1 MVESLRGMGYSIST
15 AIADIVDNS
24 ISAGANVVNVKFHWR
39 GPDSAI
45 SIMDNGS
52 GMVPLD
58 LERAMRLGDK
68 DPSDDRSL
76 VDLGRFGLGLKTA
89 SFSQARRLTV
99 RSKRDDTS
107 ETLRWDLDLLRAD
120 PQGRWLLLEGCEPGS
135 EHFFAALEPLT
146 RGTLVLW
153 EVLDRVVPPGSSDND
168 FLQIIDR
175 VEQHLSMVFHRFLE
189 RRSIDIKINDVS
201 IKPWDPF
208 LRSRAD
214 TWRSGENTM
223 VLDGHRINFEGFV
236 LPHKDRLPPKIYD
249 ESAGPDG
256 WTAQQ
261 GFYVYRN
268 ERLLVAGNW
277 LGLGR
282 GRSWTK
288 EEPFRLARI
297 RLDIPNTADEDWK
310 IDIRKS
316 IARPPHAA
324 RPRLSIFAEDVR
336 QRARRVFAFRGKS
349 ERRSSFGPI
358 APVWEVERLKN
369 GMRYR
374 VDQTHPAIAA
384 VLEHAGDL
392 KQDVIAMLRV
402 IEETVPVQQIWLDTA
417 EAKETPKTGFDGAP
431 PEEVRSVMQT
441 VFNNL
446 VNRKGLSEEQARRH
460 LATTDPFDNWPSF
473 LDTMTASRRT

>member
-1 MVESLRGMGYSIST
+1 MVEALRGMGYSTWT
-15 AIADIVDNS
+15 AIADIIDNS
-24 ISAGANVVNVKFHWR
+24 ISAGADVIDVKFIWQ
-39 GPDSAI
+39 GLDSAI
-45 SIMDNGS
+45 SITDNGS
-52 GMVPLD
+52 GMAPLD

-68 DPSDDRSL
+68 DPSENRSL
-76 VDLGRFGLGLKTA
+76 LDLGRFGLGLKTA

-99 RSKRDDTS
+99 RSKRNNTT

-120 PQGRWLLLEGCEPGS
+120 PHGRWLLLEGCEPGS
-135 EHFFAALEPLT
+135 EYLLEALEPLPS
-146 RGTLVLW
+146 GTVVLW
-153 EVLDRVVPPGSSDND
+153 EVLDRVVPPGTSDKE
-168 FLQIIDR
+168 FLQVIDR
-175 VEQHLSMVFHRFLE
+175 VEQHLSMIFHRFLE
-189 RRSIDIKINDVS
+189 RRAIDIRINNVS

-214 TWRSGENTM
+214 TWRSGENRI
-223 VLDGHRINFEGFV
+223 VVDGQEINFEGFV
-236 LPHKDRLPPKIYD
+236 LPHKDRLPAKLHE

-268 ERLLVAGNW
+268 ERLLVAGSW

-282 GRSWTK
+282 GRSWSK
-288 EEPFRLARI
+288 EEPFKLARI
-297 RLDIPNTADEDWK
+297 RLDIPNTVDEDWK

-316 IARPPHAA
+316 IARPPHTA
-324 RPRLSIFAEDVR
+324 RPRLALFAEDVR
-336 QRARRVFAFRGKS
+336 QRARRVFAFRGKP
-349 ERRSSFGPI
+349 ERRGSTGPI

-374 VDQTHPAIAA
+374 VDRDHPAIAA

-431 PEEVRSVMQT
+431 PEEVRAVMQT

-446 VNRKGLSEEQARRH
+446 VNRKGMTEEQARRH
-460 LATTDPFDNWPSF
+460 LSSTDPFDNWPSF
-473 LDTMTASRRT
+473 LGTMTASRRN